1 MGMSERINAV
11 KDCVDPGDKIKD
23 FKGKCS
29 EMAKNLN
36 TNPDD
41 LKKLIAATGILV
53 FEARA
58 NGDTRVEITFDEQ
71 GLPTLK
77 GYKEKVSP

>member
-1 MGMSERINAV
+1 MSERVCAPRGL
-11 KDCVDPGDKIKD
+11 VDPGEKIKD
-23 FKGKCS
+23 FKGKCV
-29 EMAKNLN
+29 EMAKDLN
-36 TNPDD
+36 TDPEN

-53 FEARA
+53 FEARV

-77 GYKEKVSP
+77 GYKEKVNP

>member
-1 MGMSERINAV
+1 M
-11 KDCVDPGDKIKD
+11 VDPGEKIKD
-23 FKGKCS
+23 FREKCC
-29 EMAKNLN
+29 EMAKHLN
-36 TNPDD
+36 KNPED

-53 FEARA
+53 FEARV

-77 GYKEKVSP
+77 GYKEKVNP